1 MKINGN
7 VALSIVKKLDAL
19 QSYSVNIVDRD
30 GTIVGS
36 SESWRVG
43 RFHPGAL
50 KRMENYEKYGDAL
63 ATPGGLTFSNNP
75 EKINGMRCLKI
86 RNRIVGAVELI
97 DIKPQD
103 LAFTVVAKAIAELML
118 EHELALQDVTRK
130 KASVSETLTAL
141 VGNHPADPSQLLSDL
156 RAHGIDP
163 EVPRTAIFIRLSKRE
178 TIQPASGSVGTRE
191 LRLDP
196 KQVQFSVKQ
205 LLELLPY
212 TFSFENDLIL
222 PDALH
227 TNALILCADR
237 APEPELN
244 EMRLLDMCRH
254 LETVA
259 LSEYSLILRAIVGSR
274 CLCFSDYDRQY
285 EQLVNRMASG
295 HLLYPDQNI
304 LLGNSIVLGNFITY
318 TSRQTRQNVVSYVYD
333 KLLRSSQREVLL
345 DTLSMFFACDLNATL
360 TAERLYVHR
369 NTLQARIKRVEQ
381 LTGHSMDKTVGLL
394 TLRLA
399 LVCYNSLLAE
409 EQAL

>member
-7 VALSIVKKLDAL
+7 VAMAIVKKLDAL
-19 QSYSVNIVDRD
+19 QSYSVNVVDRD

-50 KRMENYEKYGDAL
+50 KRMENYEKHGDTL
-63 ATPGGLTFSNNP
+63 ATPGGLTYSNNP

-86 RNRIVGAVELI
+86 RNTIVGAVELI

-103 LAFTVVAKAIAELML
+103 LHLTVVAKAIAELML

-141 VGNHPADPSQLLSDL
+141 VGNHPAHPNQLLSDL
-156 RAHGIDP
+156 REHGIDP
-163 EVPRTAIFIRLSKRE
+163 DVPRTAIFIQLSKRE
-178 TIQPASGSVGTRE
+178 TIQPSPSSSRE

-196 KQVQFSVKQ
+196 KQIQFSVKQ

-222 PDALH
+222 PDPLH
-227 TNALILCADR
+227 NNALILCADR
-237 APEPELN
+237 SPQPELN

-254 LETVA
+254 LESVA

-274 CLCFSDYDRQY
+274 CLRFSDYERQY

-295 HLLYPDQNI
+295 QLLYPDQNV

-318 TSRQTRQNVVSYVYD
+318 TSRQTRQRVVSYVYD
-333 KLLRSSQREVLL
+333 KLLHSSQQEVLL

-360 TAERLYVHR
+360 TAERLYIHR
-369 NTLQARIKRVEQ
+369 NTLQARLKRVEQ
-381 LTGHSMDKTVGLL
+381 LTGHSLDKTDGLL

-399 LVCYNSLLAE
+399 LLCYNSLKAE
-409 EQAL
+409 DQLN